1 MEMPLFLKHFKIEK
15 GHIHNLFLY
24 MLPLVEDGKGFTSE
38 KKYAMIIGIL
48 QLCALVA
55 QGIEQWFP
63 VPRGGGSIPSGCVCA
78 LGRAWK

>member
-38 KKYAMIIGIL
+38 KKYAMITDRKS
-48 QLCALVA
+48 V
-55 QGIEQWFP
+55 
-63 VPRGGGSIPSGCVCA
+63 V
-78 LGRAWK
+78 